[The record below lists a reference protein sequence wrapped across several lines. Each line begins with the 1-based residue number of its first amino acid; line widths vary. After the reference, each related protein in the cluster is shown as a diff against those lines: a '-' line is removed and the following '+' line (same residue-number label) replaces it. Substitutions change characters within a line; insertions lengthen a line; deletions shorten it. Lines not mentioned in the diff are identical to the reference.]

1 MKNYDPRFDRPAGSA
16 YQAPTGSY
24 TVAASPYFGMP
35 FGFGYAGV
43 PFVIKLI
50 SDIAQARMRAAAT
63 VANSVAESMVGLSG
77 VSAQQWN
84 AAAQSAYAASAA
96 YQPPQYQQTTY
107 YQPAYQPVYQPAV
120 AQVRVAEPRPVVTRP
135 ATVAVV
141 EGDENYHA
149 HIELP
154 SYDAEE
160 MSLVIDRDVLEV
172 RSRARDDSRL
182 ERVAT
187 VPLPDDI
194 DRDNI
199 TAEFRDGVLNVR
211 LPKEAKGARRELKVK
226 VTTSAKTAPTTGT
239 NR

>member
-1 MKNYDPRFDRPAGSA
+1 MKNYDPRFDRPGPA
-16 YQAPTGSY
+16 YQTGSY
-24 TVAASPYFGMP
+24 TVAAGPYFGMP
-35 FGFGYAGV
+35 LGFGYAGV

-107 YQPAYQPVYQPAV
+107 YQPAGQPVYQPAV
-120 AQVRVAEPRPVVTRP
+120 AQVRVEPRPVMARP

-154 SYDAEE
+154 AYDAEE

-172 RSRARDDSRL
+172 RSRARDDSRFD
-182 ERVAT
+182 RVAT
-187 VPLPDDI
+187 VQLPDDI